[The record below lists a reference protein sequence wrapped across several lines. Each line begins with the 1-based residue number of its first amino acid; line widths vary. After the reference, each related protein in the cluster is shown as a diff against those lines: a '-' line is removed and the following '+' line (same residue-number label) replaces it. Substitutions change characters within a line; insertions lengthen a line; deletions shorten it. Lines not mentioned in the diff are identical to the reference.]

1 MSAPI
6 IHTPVGR
13 IDGNNAQALEQALM
27 PLLGDDANG
36 LILDLQ
42 QLDYISSAG
51 LRILLMVAKS
61 AKQRARPFMLAQPKP
76 AINDILKV
84 SGFDKI
90 IPTHPTL
97 AAAIASLA

>member
-6 IHTPVGR
+6 IHSPVGR
-13 IDGNNAQALEQALM
+13 IDGNNAPALEQELM
-27 PLLGDDANG
+27 PKLDGEASG
-36 LILDLQ
+36 LVLDLQ

-51 LRILLMVAKS
+51 LRVLLMVAKA
-61 AKQRARPFMLAQPKP
+61 AKQRGRPFMLAQPKP
-76 AINDILKV
+76 AISDILKV

-97 AAAIASLA
+97 AAAIASLG

>member
-6 IHTPVGR
+6 IHSPVGR
-13 IDGNNAQALEQALM
+13 IDGNNAPALEQELM
-27 PLLGDDANG
+27 PKLDGDASG
-36 LILDLQ
+36 LVLDLQ

-51 LRILLMVAKS
+51 LRVLLMLAKA
-61 AKQRARPFMLAQPKP
+61 AKQRGRVFALAQPKP
-76 AINDILKV
+76 AISDILKV

-97 AAAIASLA
+97 AAAIASVG